1 MSQSTT
7 RLTPAA
13 RRHHARGFWLVAL
26 LFAAT
31 LAFATVPAPRYGLYA
46 AEDGFGSF
54 TVTVIFAVY
63 AVGVALSLYLTGHLS
78 DRYGRRRLVIP
89 AVMFNIMSGL
99 VFVTSHELGW
109 LLLARFLC
117 GVGVG
122 MLTATA
128 TAHLIELHRHARP
141 NAAPTLAGVV
151 ATAANLG
158 GLALGPL
165 VAGFLAQYVGRPLF
179 TPFVVFLFILSTGVL
194 LVATVPETVELPA
207 DEWRYRPQ
215 RISIPEVSRAG
226 FWAASIASF
235 VAFASFGFFS
245 SLAPSFV
252 AGTLHHTSHALAGFV
267 AFSAFGAAAMAQII
281 AATWRIDELYVI
293 GLIGLAAGLVLTVVA
308 ILSATLATFIA
319 GGLIVGIGAGLAFK
333 GGVSAVIQI
342 APPAVR
348 GETLATL
355 FLVAYV
361 GMGLPVVL
369 LGIALQL
376 VTVHAAVLAFGA
388 LMLILIAASALLIT
402 TGRRPRPVSA

>member
-1 MSQSTT
+1 MTT
-7 RLTPAA
+7 ASALSPAA
-13 RRHHARGFWLVAL
+13 RRHHARSFWLVAL

-31 LAFATVPAPRYGLYA
+31 LAFATVPAPLYGLYA

-54 TVTVIFAVY
+54 TVTVIFSVY

-78 DRYGRRRLVIP
+78 DRFGRRRLAIP
-89 AVMFNIMSGL
+89 AVMFNILSGL

-109 LLLARFLC
+109 LLVARFLC
-117 GVGVG
+117 GIGVG

-128 TAHLIELHRHARP
+128 TAHLTELHRQARP
-141 NAAPTLAGVV
+141 EATPTLAAVV

-158 GLALGPL
+158 GLAIGPL
-165 VAGFLAQYVGRPLF
+165 AAGLLAQYAPRPLF
-179 TPFVVFLFILSTGVL
+179 TPFVVFLFLLTAGVL
-194 LVATVPETVELPA
+194 LVATVPETVELPT

-215 RISIPEVSRAG
+215 RVSIPDEARAG
-226 FWAASIASF
+226 FWAASVAAF

-252 AGTLHHTSHALAGFV
+252 AGTLHHTSHVLAGFI
-267 AFSAFGAAAMAQII
+267 ASSAFGSAAIAQIV
-281 AATWRIDELYVI
+281 AAKWRTSELYPA
-293 GLIGLAAGLVLTVVA
+293 GLITLAIGLALTVGA
-308 ILSATLATFIA
+308 ILTSTLGILVA
-319 GGLIVGIGAGLAFK
+319 GGIVVGLGAGLTFK
-333 GGVSAVIQI
+333 GGVSAVIAL

-348 GETLATL
+348 GETLAAL

-376 VTVHAAVLAFGA
+376 VAVHAAVIGFGV
-388 LMLILIAASALLIT
+388 LMLLLIVASGLLIT
-402 TGRRPRPVSA
+402 AGRRPRMALA